1 MGLYVH
7 HSIVHTTKQRADLE
21 SERME
26 CMWVEV
32 KHSSSSAN
40 LAVYVYRSPAVTY
53 AWFDDL
59 VKIMG
64 KVYRGNSNIVR
75 CIY

>member
-1 MGLYVH
+1 
-7 HSIVHTTKQRADLE
+7 
-21 SERME
+21 
-26 CMWVEV
+26 MWVEV

-59 VKIMG
+59 VQIMG
-64 KVYRGNSNIVR
+64 KVNRGNSNIVR